1 MLELEL
7 HYTWPAHSSQHHA
20 TIIFISLSIC
30 YHKFLSYVVLC
41 LQKSLLPTPK
51 CGLPFMSI
59 LLHTCAGPDIDQLIL
74 LRMLSS
80 TMYSR
85 NWNILLTVSLAF
97 AHSKTGK
104 LSLRLLDRAVS
115 TEILVQNLTTP
126 GTESHARS
134 LQAWRCTSRLRSIL
148 QYRPGLFWESSYRWW
163 SW

>member
-1 MLELEL
+1 MKSCCWQ
-7 HYTWPAHSSQHHA
+7 HCCIYTHRDVGSAVLLSVHQKYRLLPPYITAVSS
-20 TIIFISLSIC
+20 TRNSGRRNTRRNNISC
-30 YHKFLSYVVLC
+30 VVLC

-59 LLHTCAGPDIDQLIL
+59 LLHTCAGLDIDQLIL

-85 NWNILLTVSLAF
+85 NWDILFMVSLVF

-126 GTESHARS
+126 GTKSHMHDLCKHEGAH
-134 LQAWRCTSRLRSIL
+134 QD
-148 QYRPGLFWESSYRWW
+148 
-163 SW
+163 